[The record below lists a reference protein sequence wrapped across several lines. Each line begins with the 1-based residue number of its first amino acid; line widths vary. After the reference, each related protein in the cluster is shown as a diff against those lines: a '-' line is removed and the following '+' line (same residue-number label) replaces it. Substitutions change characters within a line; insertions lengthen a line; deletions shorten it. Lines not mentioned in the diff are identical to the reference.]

1 MFGYVIV
8 NKPELKIKDFDMY
21 QSFYCGLCNKLHE
34 HYGRF
39 GQLSLNFDMTFLSL
53 VLSGL
58 YEPENELVEERC
70 IMHPLRKHC
79 ARMNSYME
87 YAADMTILLT
97 YLKCEDDW
105 QDDHKLQ
112 AQAMKHALEAKY
124 QQVKNRYP
132 QKVEHIRQA
141 LAKNGESELAQ
152 EINLDK
158 MASYTG
164 IMLGEIFA
172 YQADEW
178 KAKLY
183 QMGDY
188 LGRFIY
194 LMDAYDDLQEDKEKG
209 EFNPLLPYEEKN
221 DFDEWVKE
229 ILEMMM
235 AQCCD
240 AFEALPVLAYADI
253 IRNILYSGVWIKYD
267 AIRKKRLGEQDER
280 SI

>member
-21 QSFYCGLCNKLHE
+21 QSFYCGLCSKLHAQ
-34 HYGRF
+34 YGRI
-39 GQLSLNFDMTFLSL
+39 GQLSLNFDMTFLAL

-58 YEPENELVEERC
+58 YEPQNEVVQERC
-70 IMHPLRKHC
+70 VVHPMRKHC
-79 ARMNSYME
+79 ARTNPYMD

-97 YLKCEDDW
+97 YLKCVDDW
-105 QDDHKLQ
+105 QDEHKLQ
-112 AQAMKHALEAKY
+112 AQAMKHALQAKY
-124 QQVKNRYP
+124 QRVVKRYP
-132 QKVEHIRQA
+132 QKCEKICQVLQ
-141 LAKNGESELAQ
+141 NNNESEQAQ

-158 MASYTG
+158 MAAYTG
-164 IMLGEIFA
+164 AMVGEIFA
-172 YQADEW
+172 YQEDEW
-178 KAKLY
+178 KHRLY

-194 LMDAYDDLQEDKEKG
+194 LMDAYDDLQADKEKG
-209 EFNPLLPYEEKN
+209 EFNPFLPYEEKQ

-240 AFEALPVLAYADI
+240 AFEALPILAYADI

-267 AIRKKRLGEQDER
+267 AIRKKRLGENDER